1 MWDTAGVILSWL
13 IAFFIL
19 MPIAELAVLMEVHAA
34 VGLWNTI
41 AIVVLTGFGGAILAR
56 WQGLMVVM
64 DIQRDL
70 AEGRMPAPR
79 LIDGVMILVAGL
91 LLITPGLITD
101 TVGFLLL
108 VPIVRKE
115 IRVWLRRKLEDK
127 FGGRGGPDVTIW
139 RW

>member
-1 MWDTAGVILSWL
+1 M

-19 MPIAELAVLMEVHAA
+19 MPIAELAVLMKVHEA
-34 VGLWNTI
+34 VGLGPTVG
-41 AIVVLTGFGGAILAR
+41 IVVLTGFGGAILAR

-64 DIQRDL
+64 AIQRDL

-79 LIDGVMILVAGL
+79 LIDGVMILVAAL

-108 VPIVRKE
+108 VPIVRRE

-127 FGGRGGPDVTIW
+127 FSGRGPDVTVW

>member
-1 MWDTAGVILSWL
+1 MILSWL
-13 IAFFIL
+13 LAFFII
-19 MPIAELAVLMEVHAA
+19 MPIAEVAVLIKVNHL
-34 VGLWNTI
+34 VGLGNTI
-41 AIVVLTGFGGAILAR
+41 AIVVLTGFGGALLAR

-79 LIDGVMILVAGL
+79 LIDGVMILMAGL

-108 VPIVRKE
+108 VPVVRKE
-115 IRVWLRRKLEDK
+115 IRVWLRRKLEAK
-127 FGGRGGPDVTIW
+127 FGGGPDVTVW